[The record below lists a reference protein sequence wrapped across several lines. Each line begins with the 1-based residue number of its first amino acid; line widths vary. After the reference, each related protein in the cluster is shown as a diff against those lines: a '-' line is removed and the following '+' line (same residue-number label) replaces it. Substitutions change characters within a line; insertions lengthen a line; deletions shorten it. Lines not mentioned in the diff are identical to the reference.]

1 MSGCWAQVGAAVRPT
16 DIVDWLLL
24 KDVVVL
30 TWEIQRSRRHRDSV
44 IRTGRSKAMAAILDV
59 AMPRGG
65 TLADFSRDEDH
76 LQLVAQWL
84 NGDAKATKRIE
95 AALGATG
102 FSFDDVAAQS
112 LTVQSAELS
121 RIDQSVERHEAR
133 RDSLL
138 QQIERRRAGW
148 SARVQRASEDIVD
161 AAPLPPARET
171 MPDEAAES

>member
-1 MSGCWAQVGAAVRPT
+1 MAAGASRAAVGPI
-16 DIVDWLLL
+16 DIVGWLLL
-24 KDVVVL
+24 KDVVAL
-30 TWEIQRSRRHRDSV
+30 TWEIQRSRRRRDSV
-44 IRTGRSKAMAAILDV
+44 IRIGRSKAMAALHEV
-59 AMPRGG
+59 AMPLGG
-65 TLADFSRDEDH
+65 ALEDHRREEDH
-76 LQLVAQWL
+76 LQLATQWL

-95 AALGATG
+95 SALAATG
-102 FSFDDVAAQS
+102 FSFDDVTAQS

-133 RDSLL
+133 RDGLL

-148 SARVQRASEDIVD
+148 SARIQRASEDIVD